1 MRAHALRICV
11 INQRKTNNDSYMDK
25 KKLIKAAMEL
35 LRSGCPRSDISRVRI
50 RVYAKC
56 TSLNELIT

>member
-1 MRAHALRICV
+1 MRAHDLRICV

-35 LRSGCPRSDISRVRI
+35 LCSGCPRSDISRVGI
-50 RVYAKC
+50 HVYTKS
-56 TSLNELIT
+56 TSLSQLVT